1 MGRLRSE
8 HRKTNFEFPFS
19 LSSIL
24 LLHTALSTS
33 LPLSPPLMPL
43 FFSFTSP
50 SSHHPPFFA
59 SPLLFSFFHLSHPFL
74 TPIIPPSSSN
84 PPLHLLILPLS
95 PSPLVPLPC
104 SHPFLPPLITHSS
117 FHPLPLIYSS
127 FFLLFSSTAPSSNLS
142 SSSYHLLLLLL
153 IPLPRLLIYCPFL

>member
-95 PSPLVPLPC
+95 SCPSSLLSPL
-104 SHPFLPPLITHSS
+104 
-117 FHPLPLIYSS
+117 
-127 FFLLFSSTAPSSNLS
+127 PSSSNHSFIFS
-142 SSSYHLLLLLL
+142 SSSSHLLLLL
-153 IPLPRLLIYCPFL
+153 PPLLIYCSFF